1 MEYTQEMNL
10 QSESGYC
17 MPFNDRKEEVV
28 LTRAYGKQEDGSFNH
43 GIDLAADRYVLRAVA
58 DGIVTAIGTDR
69 EHGLYQTTRYGKYD
83 VTYGGIRNAMVAF
96 GKRVKAGSIL
106 SISGSTL
113 HLEVRYD
120 GTEIDP
126 VEFLKM
132 LFGNMKMSGTDSG
145 MPDFE
150 TLDMDIPTDYD
161 DNMEEIEDLMAR
173 FYPEY
178 LMEVAGGLYSV
189 PDKTEQSL
197 RNIFSLSAARSYFY
211 DAIPSMANPLGLTE
225 RSVPI
230 AAKVQ
235 NLLIGDFLNYL
246 ALRHRI
252 FLSAMDE
259 AGKKS
264 YDEAVATAGIID
276 PLADLEIDVRSFDI
290 QRLVTVYPDRSGIR
304 WWAKAW
310 FNGSE
315 DGEAAVE
322 IERECAIQFLLD
334 RIDKE
339 RRNISRNRWKSITTP
354 SNRQRKTY

>member
-17 MPFNDRKEEVV
+17 MPFNDKKEEVV
-28 LTRAYGKQEDGSFNH
+28 LPRTYGKQEDGSFNH

-69 EHGLYQTTRYGKYD
+69 VHGLYQTARYGKYD

-106 SISGSTL
+106 SISGNTL
-113 HLEVRYD
+113 HLEVKYD
-120 GTEIDP
+120 GAEIDP

-132 LFGNMKMSGTDSG
+132 LFGNMKMSGTESG

-161 DNMEEIEDLMAR
+161 ENMEEIEGLMAR

-178 LMEVAGGLYSV
+178 LMEVAGGLYVV

-211 DAIPSMANPLGLTE
+211 DAIPSMANPLGLSE

-252 FLSAMDE
+252 FLSVMDE
-259 AGKKS
+259 ASKK
-264 YDEAVATAGIID
+264 
-276 PLADLEIDVRSFDI
+276 
-290 QRLVTVYPDRSGIR
+290 
-304 WWAKAW
+304 KAMT
-310 FNGSE
+310 
-315 DGEAAVE
+315 
-322 IERECAIQFLLD
+322 
-334 RIDKE
+334 K
-339 RRNISRNRWKSITTP
+339 P
-354 SNRQRKTY
+354 SPPPES

>member
-1 MEYTQEMNL
+1 MEFTQEMNL
-10 QSESGYC
+10 LSESGYC

-28 LTRAYGKQEDGSFNH
+28 LTGSYGKQPDGSFNH
-43 GIDLAADRYVLRAVA
+43 GIDLATDRYVLRAVA

-69 EHGLYQTTRYGKYD
+69 KHGLYQTTRYGKYE
-83 VTYGGIRNAMVAF
+83 VTYGGIRNAMAAF

-106 SISGSTL
+106 SISGNAL
-113 HLEVRYD
+113 HLEVKYD

-132 LFGNMKMSGTDSG
+132 LFGNMKMSDTDSG
-145 MPDFE
+145 TPDFE

-161 DNMEEIEDLMAR
+161 ENMEEIESLMAR

-178 LMEVAGGLYSV
+178 LMEVAGGLYAV

-197 RNIFSLSAARSYFY
+197 RNIFSLSAVRNFFY
-211 DAIPSMANPLGLTE
+211 DTIPSMANPLGLTE
-225 RSVPI
+225 RSVPV

-259 AGKKS
+259 VSKK
-264 YDEAVATAGIID
+264 
-276 PLADLEIDVRSFDI
+276 
-290 QRLVTVYPDRSGIR
+290 
-304 WWAKAW
+304 KAMT
-310 FNGSE
+310 
-315 DGEAAVE
+315 
-322 IERECAIQFLLD
+322 
-334 RIDKE
+334 K
-339 RRNISRNRWKSITTP
+339 P
-354 SNRQRKTY
+354 SPQPES